1 MVVNGRLSPAVYL
14 ANGLF
19 RGHICPNKQN
29 TTTMKQL
36 LFILMLLPSVLRAE
50 SYTYNH
56 VSQIQQGSDNFS
68 VDKKNE
74 VYAMGTISFDG
85 KSITIDRTVYEVTPM
100 KKDNCY
106 RYKGGMIQL
115 VYRDNKLVCVQH
127 YDYGKLSNY
136 RIKHAAEPLRTR
148 NSG

>member
-1 MVVNGRLSPAVYL
+1 MVVNSWLSPAVYL
-14 ANGLF
+14 AKGLF
-19 RGHICPNKQN
+19 RGHICLNKQN

-36 LFILMLLPSVLRAE
+36 LFILMLLPSVLKAE
-50 SYTYNH
+50 SYTYNL
-56 VSQIQQGSDNFS
+56 VSLIQQGNDNFS
-68 VDKKNE
+68 IDKKNE
-74 VYAMGTISFDG
+74 IYAVGTISVDG
-85 KSITIDRTVYEVTPM
+85 KSITIDQKVYDVTPM

-115 VYRDNKLVCVQH
+115 VYRDSKLVCVQH
-127 YDYGKLSNY
+127 YNYGKLSNY